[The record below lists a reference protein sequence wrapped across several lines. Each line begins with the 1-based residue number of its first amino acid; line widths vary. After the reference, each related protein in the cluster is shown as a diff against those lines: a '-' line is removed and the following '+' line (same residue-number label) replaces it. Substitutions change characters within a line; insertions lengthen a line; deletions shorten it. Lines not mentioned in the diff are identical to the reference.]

1 MPWCP
6 ECKSEYV
13 DGITTCPTCGIPLV
27 DSLEKTEAQVEF
39 LDTKK
44 EAFAKKFVE
53 FLEYSNIKN
62 ASYSFKEEDAT
73 FVVLIDKKD
82 QKQVKKLY
90 DAFYAVEAEKTL
102 KAAAVKGA
110 ISSDSENFR
119 NELSKDDEALEE
131 VYADA
136 AYEDATYEGNESS
149 SETNDEETEI
159 IDEDDEDY
167 DMEEAPEELFEKEE
181 VQGIFESARPPVV
194 ESSTYVKK
202 EEQYKDLSS
211 SASSFIIV
219 SIAGLVLLL
228 LNAFGVISIFSG
240 ALSYI
245 VMGAVLIAFL
255 VIGITTYQRSK
266 QVEKEISDE
275 NSITDAIQEYLD
287 ANLSKEKID
296 SFADPSAAEEVK
308 FLQQM
313 EKMKAMVVAKFGE
326 MDDKYLDRLMEE
338 YYNDHFEEEEPEE
351 P

>member
-13 DGITTCPTCGIPLV
+13 DGVTTCATCGVPLV
-27 DSLEKTEAQVEF
+27 DSLEKTEEQVKF

-62 ASYSFKEEDAT
+62 ASYSFKEEDESY
-73 FVVLIDKKD
+73 VVLIDKKD

-90 DAFYAVEAEKTL
+90 DAFYAVESEKTL
-102 KAAAVKGA
+102 KAAAVKG
-110 ISSDSENFR
+110 SPDSESEDFR

-136 AYEDATYEGNESS
+136 AYEEPTYEGDNSS
-149 SETNDEETEI
+149 SERSYEDADI
-159 IDEDDEDY
+159 IDESDDDY
-167 DMEEAPEELFEKEE
+167 DEEIPEELFEKEE
-181 VQGIFESARPPVV
+181 IQGIFESARPPVV

-287 ANLSKEKID
+287 ANLTKEKME
-296 SFADPSAAEEVK
+296 SFADASAAEEVK

-338 YYNDHFEEEEPEE
+338 YYNDHFEEQESEEP
-351 P
+351 